1 MHPRELSAGASG
13 VARIRGMADGRTAQ
27 GANGAPVFRRRV
39 QVTHPFKGLL
49 PPTGTILQVWP
60 AIEVAL

>member
-1 MHPRELSAGASG
+1 MGGIGWAG
-13 VARIRGMADGRTAQ
+13 AQ

-60 AIEVAL
+60 FSAV